1 MNEYDIII
9 RIHKF
14 VLLVYR
20 CACSLCRTEILA
32 DAIEYRCCRE
42 VGPTLHKL
50 VFDGSI
56 ENISCN
62 TPHEEYTV
70 MTHPTVLKNVA
81 PLLRDKDGRS
91 YKRREVH
98 ENE

>member
-1 MNEYDIII
+1 M
-9 RIHKF
+9 
-14 VLLVYR
+14 L
-20 CACSLCRTEILA
+20 T

-42 VGPTLHKL
+42 VGPALHQL

-56 ENISCN
+56 EKISCV
-62 TPHEEYTV
+62 TLREEYIV
-70 MTHPTVLKNVA
+70 MTHPTVLKNVG

-91 YKRREVH
+91 YERRGIH